1 MIRKMRLITIKYYF
15 EADIIPSTC
24 TDDKI
29 KIPESKVFQYC
40 SIMLVIMLHSLFF
53 KNSNLIA
60 VKWPEKNN
68 KQKSFIFL
76 INI

>member
-1 MIRKMRLITIKYYF
+1 MRLITSKYYF
-15 EADIIPSTC
+15 EADIMPSTC

-29 KIPESKVFQYC
+29 KIPVSKVFQYY

-60 VKWPEKNN
+60 VK
-68 KQKSFIFL
+68 
-76 INI
+76 